1 MNTYIDIS
9 YDEVQRG
16 IEASRRLRSETW
28 SRWTYSAAKAAA
40 HAARLAVA
48 LAIEVIEATRRA
60 RRRRATIRT
69 LSGLSDQTLK
79 DIGLTRGS
87 IYLIADEVSASSRP
101 TRPGRVVIRTTSRD
115 GGKAS
120 LAV

>member
-1 MNTYIDIS
+1 MNTYNDIS

-16 IEASRRLRSETW
+16 IAAARRLRSEAW
-28 SRWTYSAAKAAA
+28 SGWTYAAAKAAA
-40 HAARLAVA
+40 RAARVAVV

-60 RRRRATIRT
+60 RRRRATIRM

-79 DIGLTRGS
+79 DIGLTREG
-87 IYLIADEVSASSRP
+87 IYLVAHEVSASSRP
-101 TRPGRVVIRTTSRD
+101 TRPGRVVVHGTSRD

-120 LAV
+120 VAA